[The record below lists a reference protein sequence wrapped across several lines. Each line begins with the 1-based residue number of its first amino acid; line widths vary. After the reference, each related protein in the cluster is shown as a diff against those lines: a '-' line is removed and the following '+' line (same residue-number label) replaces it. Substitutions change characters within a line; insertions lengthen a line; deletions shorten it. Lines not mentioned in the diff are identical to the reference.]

1 MIYISNVEKRAIYV
15 CEHCG
20 NHVEG
25 LYSAGGPVPICC
37 GQKMTKLEAK
47 TADFA
52 TEKHVPYI
60 EKKNNGVLVKV
71 GKETSHPMT
80 PEHYIVFIEIC
91 ADGVYMR
98 KYLKPGD
105 APEAFFKTDAKNIV
119 AWELCNLHK
128 YWTSSQ

>member
-71 GKETSHPMT
+71 GKEISHPMI

-91 ADGVYMR
+91 ADGVFMR